1 MIRFL
6 QQMPLFRG
14 CTGEE
19 IETILHHLGA
29 RTATFPKGAL
39 VCRAGERTEEMGLV
53 LSGGVYIEHDD
64 VWGNASLLGHVEAGQ
79 LFAEAYA
86 CVREEPMLV
95 HVIAAEKSEILF
107 LNLTPLREG
116 CPNACRCRDKLMRN
130 LLQITARKNLNL
142 SRRILHTAPKTIRGR
157 LLSYLSQ
164 QAVQN
169 GGNTFDIPFNRQ
181 QLADYLE
188 VDRSALSAELSK
200 MQREGILTARKNH
213 FVLHESAEE

>member
-1 MIRFL
+1 MIPFL
-6 QQMPLFRG
+6 QKTPLFRG

-19 IETILHHLGA
+19 IETILRHLGA

-95 HVIAAEKSEILF
+95 
-107 LNLTPLREG
+107 
-116 CPNACRCRDKLMRN
+116 
-130 LLQITARKNLNL
+130 
-142 SRRILHTAPKTIRGR
+142 
-157 LLSYLSQ
+157 
-164 QAVQN
+164 QN